1 MSDMSAAR
9 QIEPWQTA
17 EIPGPKKALIISN
30 PQIVSA
36 LIKRS
41 RKPLLVVGHRAA
53 EIKISEGLLVDY
65 IIHLAEAANLPVASA
80 PSIQSEFIKRGFA
93 KVASMPLV
101 DVANRLTDPSWMG
114 LDGGGQYDLALF
126 IGFKY
131 YVSWLILSGLKH
143 FSPTLKTVSLDMYY
157 QPHASWSFPNISQ
170 DEWEKNLKVIVESL
184 KVK

>member
-1 MSDMSAAR
+1 MSAAR

-53 EIKISEGLLVDY
+53 EIKINVGLLVDY

-80 PSIQSEFIKRGFA
+80 PSIQGEFIKRGFA

-101 DVANRLTDPSWMG
+101 DVANRLTDQSWMG

-131 YVSWLILSGLKH
+131 YVGWLILSGLKH

-184 KVK
+184 EVK

>member
-1 MSDMSAAR
+1 MNNMSAAS

-17 EIPGPKKALIISN
+17 EIPGPKKALVISN

-36 LIKRS
+36 LIRRSKR
-41 RKPLLVVGHRAA
+41 PLLVVGHKAA
-53 EIKISEGLLVDY
+53 EIKMGEGSLVDY
-65 IIHLAEAANLPVASA
+65 IIRLAEAANLPVVSA
-80 PSIQSEFIKRGFA
+80 PSIQGEFIKRGFT

-101 DVANRLTDPSWMG
+101 DIANRLTDPRWTG
-114 LDGGGQYDLALF
+114 LDGGGQYDLTLF

-157 QPHASWSFPNISQ
+157 QPHASWSLPNISQ
-170 DEWEKNLKVIVESL
+170 DEWERNLRVIIEGWR
-184 KVK
+184 